1 MWSFNFGKKKTVVRG
16 RKSFKET
23 LREFASKHW
32 RMVVGVLLFSVV
44 VSVIAF
50 LGRPPHTPVVFKGMQ
65 VVYGYNA
72 PFSFSYE
79 SEILR
84 KKRQEE
90 ESAKINPVYK
100 IDEASTERMTQR
112 CKEIAGK
119 ISEHFDEIKKES
131 DPDKR
136 FGIVFNFFDNATTP
150 DGTDINKTVKN
161 ILALL
166 DGCDTRERF
175 NSLAEQSIAAF
186 KELADSG
193 IGDPEQR
200 KTREYALSSRR
211 TTANFRGDFSRELFH
226 RFWDTTFKEDGTVE
240 KSEAAC
246 KIVVELFSPMIRP
259 NVVFDMDETRRR
271 QNAAAEAVPA
281 IVVNVREGSPLLVS
295 GETVDDA
302 TLERWLAFRKNSR
315 PESAREHL
323 HARFFVDLLCVLCVA
338 IAAGVYQ
345 KMLVPLN
352 GRALVRRFRFAGVM
366 TALNILVVR
375 GVLELSES
383 DSIVQELGAHGDSLV
398 WLASPALVAVTVSAI
413 SGAPLGVLA
422 SFFTSV
428 VVALMLGGSIQIL
441 LMFAT
446 ASLVAVWVARDAS
459 KRSRLV
465 RASVYSGLALAAT
478 AILSGYYGE
487 TMCTD
492 NFSQIFGNSL
502 VAVFAGVVY
511 GIVASGLMSVLEG
524 VFNIRSNISLNEI
537 SDYEHPLLHKMRDV
551 APGTFQ
557 HCLTVANYADA
568 AARKVGANAALCR
581 CAALFHDI
589 GKTKKPGFFTE
600 NQGSERNP
608 HDGLT
613 PRVSALVIKSHV
625 HDGIELA
632 EEWNLPERVRDIISQ
647 HHGTRLV
654 GYFFKKAKDLAV
666 VNGDDPADV
675 IDETQF
681 RYDGPKP
688 QTIEA
693 AIVMMCDVVEAAS
706 RSMSQKQSVEEFVE
720 KLIQGC
726 FNEGEFDECP
736 ITLAQISTIKAS
748 IVKSLTDAGHS
759 RISYPKEAGGVSEP
773 DEKK

>member
-1 MWSFNFGKKKTVVRG
+1 MWFFNFEKKKTGTRG
-16 RKSFKET
+16 RKSFGEA
-23 LREFASKHW
+23 LREFAAERW
-32 RMVVGVLLFSVV
+32 RIVVGVSIFSIV

-79 SEILR
+79 SDFLR

-100 IDEASTERMTQR
+100 VDEALTARMTQR
-112 CKEIAGK
+112 CEEIAKK

-136 FGIVFNFFDNATTP
+136 FGIVFKFFESATTP
-150 DGTDINKTVKN
+150 DETDINKSVKN
-161 ILALL
+161 ILALV
-166 DGCDTRERF
+166 DGCETRERF
-175 NSLAEQSIAAF
+175 DSLSEQSIEAF
-186 KELADSG
+186 KELANSG

-200 KTREYALSSRR
+200 KTKEYALSSRR
-211 TTANFRGDFSRELFH
+211 TTENFRGDFSRELFH
-226 RFWDTTFKEDGTVE
+226 RFWETTFKGGSVE
-240 KSEAAC
+240 KSENAC
-246 KIVVELFSPMIRP
+246 ALVVDLFSPMIRP

-271 QNAAAEAVPA
+271 QHAAADAVPV
-281 IVVNVREGSPLLVS
+281 IVVNVREGSPLLIS

-315 PESAREHL
+315 PDSAGEHF
-323 HARFFVDLLCVLCVA
+323 HARFFVDLLCVLCVV
-338 IAAGVYQ
+338 AAACLYQ

-352 GRALVRRFRFAGVM
+352 GRPVVRRFRFAGVM
-366 TALNILVVR
+366 TVLNILVVR

-383 DSIVQELGAHGDSLV
+383 DSIIQELGAHGDSLV

-413 SGAPLGVLA
+413 AGASLGVLA
-422 SFFTSV
+422 SFFTSA

-441 LMFAT
+441 LMFVA
-446 ASLVAVWVARDAS
+446 ASLVAVLVAQDAS

-465 RASVYSGLALAAT
+465 RASVYSGLAMAAT
-478 AILSGYYGE
+478 AVLSGYYGE

-492 NFSQIFGNSL
+492 NFSQILGNSL
-502 VAVFAGVVY
+502 VAVLAGVVY
-511 GIVASGLMSVLEG
+511 GVVSSGLLSVLEG

-568 AARKVGANAALCR
+568 AARKVGANASLCR
-581 CAALFHDI
+581 CAALFHDV
-589 GKTKKPGFFTE
+589 GKTLKPEFFTE
-600 NQGSERNP
+600 NQGSEGQNP
-608 HDGLT
+608 HDDLT
-613 PRVSALVIKSHV
+613 PQISALVIKGHV
-625 HDGIELA
+625 KDGLALA
-632 EEWNLPERVRDIISQ
+632 EEWNLPVRVRDIISQ
-647 HHGTRLV
+647 HHGTRVV

-666 VNGDDPADV
+666 ANGDDPNTA
-675 IDETQF
+675 IDEKQF

-726 FNEGEFDECP
+726 FKEGEFDECP
-736 ITLAQISTIKAS
+736 ITLAQISAIQAS
-748 IVKSLTDAGHS
+748 LVKSLTDAGHS
-759 RISYPKEAGGVSEP
+759 RISYPKEAGGVGEP
-773 DEKK
+773 EKK